1 MQKSRQPGLYI
12 MFGQNKTKVIMNYLQ
27 LHDNGK
33 LGVDERKLADYFG
46 EGNYTTFYKKHLLQ
60 NRIKL
65 TNDDFIAGEIP
76 VIFNAIK
83 KLGIDYK
90 HEDYP
95 KTLEKVYSS

>member
-1 MQKSRQPGLYI
+1 
-12 MFGQNKTKVIMNYLQ
+12 MNYLQ

-65 TNDDFIAGEIP
+65 TKDDFIAGIS
-76 VIFNAIK
+76 K
-83 KLGIDYK
+83 
-90 HEDYP
+90 
-95 KTLEKVYSS
+95 